1 LRDDG
6 VAEASKAVHPR
17 GNPMSHSTHV
27 GFRLPPATA
36 FSGKLFRWCWLGP
49 PLLLASCTV
58 GVGHIATIVARLKP
72 APGLLLSRPV
82 IFAKSG
88 PPADAFGVGHIL
100 THRSR
105 ETLLFVSKFSV
116 SDDVDSLSM

>member
-1 LRDDG
+1 
-6 VAEASKAVHPR
+6 
-17 GNPMSHSTHV
+17 MSHSTHV

-58 GVGHIATIVARLKP
+58 GVGNIAAIVASDRP
-72 APGLLLSRPV
+72 PPGLLLSRPV

-88 PPADAFGVGHIL
+88 PPADAFGVGHLCGVL
-100 THRSR
+100 TICVRL
-105 ETLLFVSKFSV
+105 TPVIASV
-116 SDDVDSLSM
+116 IVPPLCPSVALGVAHNPHSLTSVRRTNG

>member
-58 GVGHIATIVARLKP
+58 GVGNIAAAVARLMP
-72 APGLLLSRPV
+72 VLLRVVL
-82 IFAKSG
+82 AKSG
-88 PPADAFGVGHIL
+88 PALAAFGVGHI
-100 THRSR
+100 R
-105 ETLLFVSKFSV
+105 
-116 SDDVDSLSM
+116 